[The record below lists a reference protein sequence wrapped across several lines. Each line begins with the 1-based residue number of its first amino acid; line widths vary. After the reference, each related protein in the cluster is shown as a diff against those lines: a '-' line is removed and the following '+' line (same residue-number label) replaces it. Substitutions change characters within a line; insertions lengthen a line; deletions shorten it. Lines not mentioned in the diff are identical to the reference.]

1 MTLSDLIS
9 KIFNDTKRRT
19 VSLRQLSFLLPS
31 EEEDHVSDS
40 ESVVDKTA
48 HDVGTDAFNS
58 VQNDDDVSVETDSM
72 FEYDTQFASNVKN
85 KYVAEEYDSV
95 VSFWVKELSRC
106 QMLIIHRTYIRQKK
120 QVLMSQK
127 VKLCTWQKTSSLLE
141 EGIKNFGAVH
151 VLAFAAQ

>member
-120 QVLMSQK
+120 
-127 VKLCTWQKTSSLLE
+127 TSFDES
-141 EGIKNFGAVH
+141 EGEIVH
-151 VLAFAAQ
+151 LTENQFTVGGRN

>member
-95 VSFWVKELSRC
+95 GSFILGE
-106 QMLIIHRTYIRQKK
+106 RT
-120 QVLMSQK
+120 VEMSNVNYSQN
-127 VKLCTWQKTSSLLE
+127 VHQTEKTSFDES
-141 EGIKNFGAVH
+141 EGEIVH
-151 VLAFAAQ
+151 LTENQFTVGGRN